1 MGKLE
6 QIAAGI
12 SRSLYVV
19 PGGYFGVQLIK
30 SFFKTEESES
40 PWRVFSFRGISMKV
54 DTSKSMGAAIYWRGA
69 HDWAPVFAFEK
80 CIKPGDTVIDIGANQ
95 GEYSLIAAR
104 KTGNTGKV
112 LAFEPMKS
120 LYRQLRENI
129 ALNKNFEARTV
140 AVPIGLSEQAGVLDL
155 YGKSGTNE
163 GVNTLYPTAEHTVR
177 IESIKLDTLDHQLQN
192 LGINKV
198 DVIKIDVE
206 GAELQVLKGAQKT
219 LSQHLP
225 TLLLEINRESCL
237 AAGYTPEE
245 ILTFLKTFGYR
256 FKKIG
261 LRGHL
266 SPISGPL
273 PEFCNILAKA

>member
-12 SRSLYVV
+12 TRALYVV

-30 SFFKTEESES
+30 SFFKRKKSKS
-40 PWRVFSFRGISMKV
+40 PWRVFSFRGIRMKV

-120 LYRQLRENI
+120 LYGQLQENI
-129 ALNKNFEARTV
+129 ALNKSFEGRITAI
-140 AVPIGLSEQAGVLDL
+140 PIGLSEQAGVLDL
-155 YGKSGTNE
+155 YGKAGSNE
-163 GVNTLYPTAEHTVR
+163 GVNTLYPTAEHTVK
-177 IESIKLDTLDHQLQN
+177 IESIQLDTLDQQLQN
-192 LGINKV
+192 LGITKV

-219 LSQHLP
+219 LRQYLP

-237 AAGYTPEE
+237 AAGYSPEE
-245 ILTFLKTFGYR
+245 MLEYLEAFGYR

-261 LRGHL
+261 LRGNL
-266 SPISGPL
+266 YPLSGPL
-273 PEFCNILAKA
+273 PEFCNILAQV